1 MDDEEGFDGFSS
13 VHGIVCFLDLIE
25 GESLGEDFS
34 WMDGA
39 VQDDGEKD
47 VSYIGREW

>member
-1 MDDEEGFDGFSS
+1 MLILQSFCLPYFPISLCIMDDEEGFDGFSS

-34 WMDGA
+34 
-39 VQDDGEKD
+39 
-47 VSYIGREW
+47 